1 MSSFLPNIVV
11 RQAVKELGLKT
22 DLDQGELQEKIRA
35 GLERLYAFHHEDGG
49 WGWWETDDS
58 HPFMTAYVVAGLVQ
72 AQAAGIQIQPDSIKF
87 GVEWIKKDL
96 AANPELAPDLR
107 AYMLYT
113 LAVAGQSDGALLGQI
128 YDKRANLS
136 PYGLALTGLALE
148 QAKDARA
155 ATLSAELEHAAK
167 QDAEEAW
174 WPASRDQMLDFEEDV
189 TPEATAFVA
198 KFLSHENPKS
208 ELLPKAAVWLMNHR
222 NEGYWW
228 NSTKQTA
235 MVIYGLTDYL
245 KLSNELNPDLTATV
259 SVNGQPVLTRK
270 IDQATSLADIAM
282 DLDETKLQPG
292 TNHIRVS
299 TSGTGRLYYSTRAD
313 YYSNEERLQKQGTV
327 SLNVLRDYF
336 RLVPQKDGERIVYDT
351 VPLDG
356 PVAVGDTLAVRLT
369 VTGSEWKYMLL
380 EDPIPA
386 GTEFIER
393 DNGYEFRDKPP
404 WWSYY
409 FTRRELH
416 DDRMAIFETYFPK
429 GQQTYFYLL
438 KVVNPGLFQV
448 SPARVGPMYQT
459 DVMATT
465 ESRRL
470 EVK

>member
-1 MSSFLPNIVV
+1 M
-11 RQAVKELGLKT
+11 
-22 DLDQGELQEKIRA
+22 
-35 GLERLYAFHHEDGG
+35 
-49 WGWWETDDS
+49 
-58 HPFMTAYVVAGLVQ
+58 Q
-72 AQAAGIQIQPDSIKF
+72 AQAAGIQIQRDQVQT
-87 GVEWIKKDL
+87 GVDWIKKDL
-96 AANPELAPDLR
+96 AANPQLPPDMR
-107 AYMLYT
+107 AYMAYA
-113 LAVAGQSDGALLGQI
+113 LAVAGQSDGALLGQL
-128 YDKRANLS
+128 YDGRSKLS
-136 PYGLALTGLALE
+136 PYGVALLGLALE
-148 QAKDARA
+148 QAKDGRA
-155 ATLSAELEHAAK
+155 ASLAGELEHTAK
-167 QDAEEAW
+167 TSADEAS
-174 WPASRDQMLDFEEDV
+174 WPTTRDQMLDFEEDV

-198 KFLSHENPKS
+198 KFLSHESPKS

-245 KLSNELNPDLTATV
+245 KLSNELNPNMSVTV
-259 SVNGQPVLTRK
+259 SVNGQTV
-270 IDQATSLADIAM
+270 IANVADKVV
-282 DLDETKLQPG
+282 DLDESKLQPG
-292 TNHIRVS
+292 ANHIRVATTG
-299 TSGTGRLYYSTRAD
+299 TSGRLYYSTRAD
-313 YYSNEERLQKQGTV
+313 YYSNEERLQKQGSV
-327 SLNVLRDYF
+327 SLNILRDYF
-336 RLVPQKDGERIVYDT
+336 RLVPTHDGERIVYDT
-351 VPLDG
+351 VPFDG
-356 PVAVGDTLAVRLT
+356 PAAVGDTLAVRLT
-369 VTGSEWKYMLL
+369 VSGSEWKYMML

-438 KVVNPGLFQV
+438 KVVNPGVFQV

-459 DVMATT
+459 DVLATT